1 MKKVLFV
8 CSGNTCRSPMAQ
20 GLFNDMAKRENV
32 DAVASSAGLYTEDGL
47 DYSANSV
54 EALKEEGISLTGKSK
69 QINSEMLEGA
79 DYIFG
84 LTCSLGAA
92 LCAEFPE
99 YAEKV
104 YRFPTEVSDPFG
116 GDIGMYK
123 ISLAKIT
130 EGVERII
137 KAIKSGEI

>member
-1 MKKVLFV
+1 
-8 CSGNTCRSPMAQ
+8 MAQ
-20 GLFNDMAKRENV
+20 GLFNDVAKKENIE
-32 DAVASSAGLYTEDGL
+32 ATANSAGLYTEDGL

-69 QINSEMLEGA
+69 QLNTEMLEGA

-84 LTCSLGAA
+84 LTLSLGAA

-123 ISLAKIT
+123 ISLAKIR
-130 EGVERII
+130 EGVEKIV